1 MPNTSTNPR
10 VELEITCHG
19 DDWGRVVLE
28 LDAEKT
34 PQTVQN
40 FLAYV
45 DDGFYDGTVFH
56 RVIPTFMIQG
66 GGYGPDYR
74 PVRKGLRKPVQNE
87 AASGGSNVRG
97 AIAMARTDDPHSAT
111 SQFFISV
118 TDNPFLDYPG
128 HDGWGYCVFG
138 RVTEGMDVVDRIKD
152 VKTQNNPAMGEASQP
167 IEAPVIK
174 SARRL

>member
-10 VELEITCHG
+10 VELEITCQG

-28 LDAEKT
+28 LDVEKT

-45 DDGFYDGTVFH
+45 DEGFYDGTVFH

-74 PVRKGLRKPVQNE
+74 PVRKGLRKPIQNE
-87 AASGGSNVRG
+87 APAVAPTYAGQSRWPG
-97 AIAMARTDDPHSAT
+97 RTT
-111 SQFFISV
+111 
-118 TDNPFLDYPG
+118 
-128 HDGWGYCVFG
+128 
-138 RVTEGMDVVDRIKD
+138 RIR
-152 VKTQNNPAMGEASQP
+152 QPA
-167 IEAPVIK
+167 VLHL
-174 SARRL
+174 RD